1 MIVCI
6 SPRLDFTQ
14 DQKKQINIIKIIFT
28 VIFEKYAI
36 LLAIVAVNKK
46 ERFVQSL
53 QISFS
58 CYRENGKDQ
67 LSSLVHHT
75 GKGLSYHRAYLSRD

>member
-1 MIVCI
+1 MIACI

-28 VIFEKYAI
+28 VIFEKYTI

-46 ERFVQSL
+46 KD
-53 QISFS
+53 SFKV
-58 CYRENGKDQ
+58 CKFHLATTEKMGKINFLHWFIIQ
-67 LSSLVHHT
+67 V
-75 GKGLSYHRAYLSRD
+75 KA